1 MVLHLKPDQ
10 SWAPGLYPTS
20 VTQLLTTQ
28 HLSNL
33 CQSFQADIHL
43 QGRGKMGQQLCGPR
57 SVLKMS
63 NISITRELVIDE
75 NAESLPPL
83 LDPQSQNLLFDKI
96 PR

>member
-1 MVLHLKPDQ
+1 
-10 SWAPGLYPTS
+10 
-20 VTQLLTTQ
+20 
-28 HLSNL
+28 
-33 CQSFQADIHL
+33 
-43 QGRGKMGQQLCGPR
+43 MGQQLCGPR